1 MAIQYKPTKQK
12 KEKSAKAP
20 KAPKEPKAIKIG
32 SATQMKTAKPA
43 KAPKAPKAP
52 KPEKVKAFAPA
63 FKGGKVEKVAD
74 LEKKSVLKKNVNPVV
89 AGSVVL
95 AMIVVAIVLV
105 MVVMPAMEKR
115 GEEISGIAVS
125 RMPEKTVYRQGE
137 EPDYEG
143 LRITVTR
150 NNGETFVVGPDD
162 CKITGFDDMVPY
174 EKLFI
179 TVEYQGFTDSFP
191 VEIKEKIQSIPV
203 LKSIRLEPMPQTEYK
218 DGEWLNT
225 DGAYIVRE
233 YVDGTKL
240 PPLNLLRTHVWGW
253 DKVNGPGT
261 YTLTVKYSEN
271 GVLRTFDYEI
281 TVTE

>member
-89 AGSVVL
+89 FISVAVVL
-95 AMIVVAIVLV
+95 VVAAVLV
-105 MVVMPAMEKR
+105 MTVALPAIEEKGLEIQEIMISSTPNKMIYFT
-115 GEEISGIAVS
+115 GEQV
-125 RMPEKTVYRQGE
+125 
-137 EPDYEG
+137 DYEG
-143 LRITVTR
+143 LRVTVTR
-150 NNGETFVVGPDD
+150 KNGESFVVDD
-162 CKITGFDDMVPY
+162 GRCQISGFDSTEEGY
-174 EKLFI
+174 KTI
-179 TVEYQGFTDSFP
+179 TVNYEGFTSTFSVK
-191 VEIKEKIQSIPV
+191 VETPPRPTPALRGITLGTLPK
-203 LKSIRLEPMPQTEYK
+203 TEYK
-218 DGEWLNT
+218 VGEWLDTT
-225 DGAYIVRE
+225 DGVILRE
-233 YVDGTKL
+233 YVDGSVLWL
-240 PPLNLLRTHVWGW
+240 PL
-253 DKVNGPGT
+253 VNSYVFGFVDVKGPGEYELTVRYEENGITAETT
-261 YTLTVKYSEN
+261 YT
-271 GVLRTFDYEI
+271 I